1 MTKIIEKLGDKIGKL
16 SIENAKLEAE
26 LETMANELEEF
37 YLIYDILS
45 THLKRE
51 NDTVMCLI
59 DEGDARVIANFFK
72 LGENT

>member
-16 SIENAKLEAE
+16 SVENAKLETE

-37 YLIYDILS
+37 YLMYDILS
-45 THLKRE
+45 TYLKRE

-59 DEGDARVIANFFK
+59 DGNDARVIANFFK
-72 LGENT
+72 LGENI

>member
-1 MTKIIEKLGDKIGKL
+1 MTKIIEKLGDKVGKL
-16 SIENAKLEAE
+16 SIENAKLETE
-26 LETMANELEEF
+26 LETMSNELEEF

-45 THLKRE
+45 TYLKRE

>member
-1 MTKIIEKLGDKIGKL
+1 MTKIIEKLGDKIGEL
-16 SIENAKLEAE
+16 SIENAKLENE